1 MLCTDLS
8 LTTSKLSHIQIE
20 KNNRWYGGIE
30 EYYYIIIIGQHAMLK
45 VKCITFHI
53 FQIFDDYKSEET
65 EISLFLSLKYLIII
79 VSI

>member
-1 MLCTDLS
+1 MMLCTNLS
-8 LTTSKLSHIQIE
+8 LTTSKLSHIQIK

-30 EYYYIIIIGQHAMLK
+30 EYYYYIGQHAMLK

-53 FQIFDDYKSEET
+53 FQIFDEYKSEET
-65 EISLFLSLKYLIII
+65 DISLFLSLKYLIII